1 MSIRNK
7 DFDKDLNEIHRYI
20 SDDEKMD
27 DKEKSEI
34 FNLVMKKIEKEKKK
48 KQEEQTKCKRNLK
61 KNFGGEDKI
70 AKVVV
75 AALVAVIIGGT
86 VTVGAKTMFMRTP
99 IAKYFNIGSVNDTA
113 RKEKLEKT
121 TGKMLQNLNIS
132 NKQNGLTVSINQIFG
147 DDYACYLSV
156 NVTGFQK
163 NKKFNVLSGKGTF
176 GEMNVDVPDKSIVQT
191 SIHDE
196 GMDADNS
203 KNYLLIIGCEK
214 MKGSHVKLQL
224 KDFGYYNDK
233 DEFLPVIKG
242 TWNMDFDLTYSTN
255 PEKYT
260 VNKKINIYGAK
271 AVWNDVTFTPIS
283 ASVSLTMK
291 EKNDAELP
299 TGIKP
304 NDELCVNF
312 ADGSSISSYDIDDD
326 AVYNDTTNISISF
339 SEIKNLDDIISVT
352 FAGETYT
359 IQPKVHLKNQSSKR
373 YTSFY
378 DIFRPNKEM
387 KCLFVFSDDMHKILK
402 KYETRSGDNAAF
414 EKKAQKVEPVMEKD
428 NKLNKLP
435 SLVYLARRF

>member
-7 DFDKDLNEIHRYI
+7 DFDNDLKELHRYI

-27 DKEKSEI
+27 NKEKSEI
-34 FNLVMKKIEKEKKK
+34 FDLVMKKIEKEK
-48 KQEEQTKCKRNLK
+48 QEEPTKCKRNLK
-61 KNFGGEDKI
+61 KKFSGENKI
-70 AKVVV
+70 TRVV
-75 AALVAVIIGGT
+75 AAALITVIIGGT
-86 VTVGAKTMFMRTP
+86 VTVGAKTIFMRTP
-99 IAKYFNIGSVNDTA
+99 IAKYFNIGSVNDATQ
-113 RKEKLEKT
+113 KERMEKT

-132 NKQNGLTVSINQIFG
+132 DEQKGLKVSINQIFG

-163 NKKFNVLSGKGTF
+163 NKKFDKLSGKGTF
-176 GEMNVDVPDKSIVQT
+176 GEVNVGVPDKSIIQT
-191 SIHDE
+191 SLHDE
-196 GMDADNS
+196 GMENDNS
-203 KNYLLIIGCEK
+203 RNYLLIIGCEK

-233 DEFLPVIKG
+233 DEFLSVIKG
-242 TWNMDFDLTYSTN
+242 TWNLDFDLTYSTN

-260 VNKKINIYGAK
+260 VNKEINIYGAK

-283 ASVSLTMK
+283 ASISLTMK

-299 TGIKP
+299 TGVKP

-326 AVYNDTTNISISF
+326 AIYNDTTNISISF
-339 SEIKNLDDIISVT
+339 SEIKNLDDIVSVT

-359 IQPKVHLKNQSSKR
+359 IQPKKCLENYSNNQSA
-373 YTSFY
+373 SFGG
-378 DIFRPNKEM
+378 IFRPNKVM
-387 KCLFVFSDDMHKILK
+387 KCAIVFSDDMHKILK
-402 KYETRSGDNAAF
+402 KYELRNCGNAGF
-414 EKKAQKVEPVMEKD
+414 EKKARRVETVVEKD

-435 SLVYLARRF
+435 SLVYIAHRF